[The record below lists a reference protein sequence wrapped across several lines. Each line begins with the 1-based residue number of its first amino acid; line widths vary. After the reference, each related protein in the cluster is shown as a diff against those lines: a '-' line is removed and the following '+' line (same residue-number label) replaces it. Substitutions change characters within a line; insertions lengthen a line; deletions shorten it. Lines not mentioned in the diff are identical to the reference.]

1 MADIGENIRKFVTR
15 GVEAIG
21 NTASNLANNT
31 KQKINN
37 INLNNQRKE
46 LIEELGRKA
55 YECWINGGNL
65 PEELTDEIMQ
75 IAEIDQQLDGT
86 RQEQEVSV
94 PESDEM
100 PEIDCSEEKTIET
113 KETSATSAP
122 ESITVETP
130 EKDTEVADE
139 CVPAE
144 GDADVPDI
152 EVPEKG
158 SSEQNDSP
166 LSSAINALFDDIP
179 QVDKMAEKVNSSL
192 DEMGEQLKKFSTE
205 LGKQISDFAEDL
217 LGNNKKE

>member
-1 MADIGENIRKFVTR
+1 MIGDAVFFKISFIKSKNIKP
-15 GVEAIG
+15 A
-21 NTASNLANNT
+21 
-31 KQKINN
+31 
-37 INLNNQRKE
+37 
-46 LIEELGRKA
+46 
-55 YECWINGGNL
+55 
-65 PEELTDEIMQ
+65 
-75 IAEIDQQLDGT
+75 
-86 RQEQEVSV
+86 
-94 PESDEM
+94 
-100 PEIDCSEEKTIET
+100 KTIET

-158 SSEQNDSP
+158 TSEQNDSP

-205 LGKQISDFAEDL
+205 RAYLQLSWY
-217 LGNNKKE
+217 